1 MLESI
6 KEFDPSSSKEAL
18 HFLLGLLIFLCEE
31 KEFVEKRNKRFRL
44 SKRKREISL
53 FDNAP
58 LFWQEIDR
66 EVSRIIEKLPKN
78 ERKNIL
84 YALFMPALE
93 YGKEFLVKVAIES
106 LVSSKFVR
114 IGETEKVLI
123 KENPEVY
130 TLILDE

>member
-1 MLESI
+1 
-6 KEFDPSSSKEAL
+6 
-18 HFLLGLLIFLCEE
+18 
-31 KEFVEKRNKRFRL
+31 
-44 SKRKREISL
+44 
-53 FDNAP
+53 
-58 LFWQEIDR
+58 
-66 EVSRIIEKLPKN
+66 
-78 ERKNIL
+78 
-84 YALFMPALE
+84 MPALE